1 MRVYTRGIKD
11 KVRGQES
18 AQQRLQFR
26 PLDSFKNMKEWNLNT
41 DTNPNILIC
50 HTSYSK
56 AIK

>member
-18 AQQRLQFR
+18 AQQRLQFH

-41 DTNPNILIC
+41 VKPLTVFVVFYSF
-50 HTSYSK
+50 SYW
-56 AIK
+56 